1 MVGEAMALWYPTGI
15 RYGQHISYICPGG
28 YATVGR
34 DTNGSIG
41 GRGLHFR
48 VEMEGICFGYWVP
61 CDSFEILFSISQNI
75 RITPPGLM

>member
-41 GRGLHFR
+41 GYISGSKWR
-48 VEMEGICFGYWVP
+48 VFVLDIGCHVIVLKSYLVYLR
-61 CDSFEILFSISQNI
+61 ILE
-75 RITPPGLM
+75 